1 MTTLDLGILVSGS
14 GTNLQA
20 ILDAVAEGRLDA
32 RIRLVVSNVPGV
44 RALERARAAAVPSTV
59 VSHKDFSSREAFDA
73 RLASVLREAGVR
85 WVALAGFMRVLSD
98 TFLEHFRDRVL
109 NIHPALLPSF
119 PGIHAQRQALEYGA
133 KLTGCTVHFVDAG
146 VDTGPIILQRAVP
159 ILDTDDESTLS
170 ARILV
175 EEHRAYVEA
184 LTLLST
190 ERVRLVPGT
199 NSKRTRV
206 VVLPS

>member
-20 ILDAVAEGRLDA
+20 ILDAVADQRLDA
-32 RIRLVVSNVPGV
+32 KLRLVVSNVPGV
-44 RALERARAAAVPSTV
+44 LALERASAAGVPNTV
-59 VSHKDFSSREAFDA
+59 ISHKDFPSRESFDQH
-73 RLASVLREAGVR
+73 LATVLEAAGVR
-85 WVALAGFMRVLSD
+85 WVALAGFMRVLSGG
-98 TFLEHFRDRVL
+98 FLERFRERVV

-119 PGIHAQRQALEYGA
+119 PGIHAQRQALRYGA

-159 ILDTDDESTLS
+159 ILDSDDEATLS

-184 LTLLST
+184 LTLLSADRIRLLT
-190 ERVRLVPGT
+190 DPSSERA
-199 NSKRTRV
+199 RV
-206 VVLPS
+206 VVLPP